1 MQKPLLPL
9 FVSFWFAATV
19 RSVPC
24 IVSDQITD
32 PGIFVDFDGELPE
45 NVSPHGCLPMRSAD
59 IRGSIV
65 DGIVEVTLTQE
76 FETYVCPFCFWPV
89 FGLAQGR
96 YQLPLDEKAAV
107 TAFRAEIGDRVI
119 DGIVKDKEEA
129 EQEYNDAVEAGK
141 PAALAEQTRPD
152 IFKISIGNMPPN
164 EVVRVILTY
173 VAPLEVFGS
182 DTYRFVLP
190 TSIAPRYHPRD
201 EDEPIPNLTP
211 LLNNGVQIGLGVVSS
226 ADIDVKSL
234 THTLNVMKVTDVVDV
249 IQVIDTDPLERDL
262 VIDIEASS
270 VPSDPQIFIEE
281 SSNGTHAMMMSWVN
295 QFNISETMENASK
308 KEFVFILDRSG
319 SMGNDNKITQLKTAM
334 STILQNHL
342 PSDSI
347 FNIVGFGSNYQF
359 LFEEGSEP
367 VSNEASYNTALSY
380 IDSLQAN
387 FGGTEIFRPIQAV
400 LTSPPMPYH
409 QRIVFLITDGQVSNE
424 DQVINYVGDNLG
436 SSRIFT
442 LGIGPAAA
450 RTLLNGVARNGAGT
464 SDYVNGDSDVA
475 IVDAVTSQMG
485 IALGSP
491 PLTVQSVV
499 FNNLTTVQAPHR
511 SPSFFLGKRLL
522 LYYLPDID
530 SDGKDYP
537 TNVSITVVD
546 STNATGPFLYDIASS
561 DFIQTSSVFESDIIH
576 KMGAREMIRDLEE
589 GRSPLHDDDQNEPT
603 DAEVK
608 ERIVAIGVKYQ
619 IISSET
625 SFVAVDNEGWTAI
638 SKEVDNSGGDA
649 NPGSGGPMPGPS
661 LPPPPTSF
669 ICFSPVNTVITR
681 DKGMISIKDL
691 KIGDEVEIGNG
702 QFSAVYSFGHYDML
716 QPSTY
721 IQLSTGRRKPLE
733 LSSDHMV
740 YTYTKGMIAASE
752 VTIGDQLRLGNGERA
767 VVHKISTVDR
777 IGAYAPFTLSGSIV
791 VSNVVASCYVSFPE
805 VSKAFQVATTRNI
818 VSMHWLAHAFQAPH
832 RFVCRVTSA
841 CRGGGEQYTER
852 GISTWVYG
860 PLLAAQWL
868 ISWGSTV
875 LCILVVPITL
885 TAILLSLVEMIIT
898 SSVETCAIVLVFG
911 IIYVATK
918 NQVKKSKVA

>member
-1 MQKPLLPL
+1 MKKMQQALLPL
-9 FVSFWFAATV
+9 FISLLFSATV
-19 RSVPC
+19 QSVPC
-24 IVSDQITD
+24 IVSDEITD

-45 NVSPHGCLPMRSAD
+45 NVSPHGCMPMRSAD

-76 FETYVCPFCFWPV
+76 FETYVCPFCFWPD

-119 DGIVKDKEEA
+119 DGIVKDKDEA

-173 VAPLEVFGS
+173 VAPLEVFGA

-234 THTLNVMKVTDVVDV
+234 THTLNVMKVTDTVDV

-262 VIDIEASS
+262 VIDMEASS
-270 VPSDPQIFIEE
+270 VPFDPQIFIEE
-281 SSNGTHAMMMSWVN
+281 SSNGTHAMMMSWVP
-295 QFNISETMENASK
+295 QFNLSETMENVSK
-308 KEFVFILDRSG
+308 KEFIFILDRSG
-319 SMGNDNKITQLKTAM
+319 SMGNGNKITQLETAM
-334 STILQNHL
+334 STIMQSL
-342 PSDSI
+342 PSDSL

-367 VSNEASYNTALSY
+367 VSNETSYNTALSY
-380 IDSLQAN
+380 IDSLLAN
-387 FGGTEIFRPIQAV
+387 FGGTEIFSPIQAV
-400 LTSPPMPYH
+400 LTSPPVPYH
-409 QRIVFLITDGQVSNE
+409 QRIVFLMTDGQVSNE
-424 DQVINYVGDNLG
+424 NQIINYVGDNLG

-475 IVDAVTSQMG
+475 IVDAVTSQMA

-491 PLTVQSVV
+491 PLTIQSVV
-499 FNNLTTVQAPHR
+499 FNNLATVQAPHR

-522 LYYLPDID
+522 LYYLIDID
-530 SDGKDYP
+530 SDGRDSP

-546 STNATGPFLYDIASS
+546 STNATGPFLYEIASS

-589 GRSPLHDDDQNEPT
+589 GRSPLHDEDQNEPT
-603 DAEVK
+603 DAEVE

-638 SKEVDNSGGDA
+638 SKEVDKTGENGNPDSGG
-649 NPGSGGPMPGPS
+649 SMPGPS
-661 LPPPPTSF
+661 PTVPTYGF

-691 KIGDEVEIGNG
+691 KIGDEVDVGNG
-702 QFSAVYSFGHYDML
+702 QFSAVYSFGHYDIF

-721 IQLSTGRRKPLE
+721 IQLYIGRKSLE
-733 LSSDHMV
+733 LSSDHLV

-752 VTIGDQLRLGNGERA
+752 VIIGDQLRLGNGERA
-767 VVHKISTVDR
+767 FVDKISTVDR
-777 IGAYAPFTLSGSIV
+777 IGAYAPFTMSGSIV

-805 VSKAFQVATTRNI
+805 VSKAFQVVTRNI
-818 VSMHWLAHAFQAPH
+818 VSMHWLSHAFQAPH
-832 RFVCRVTSA
+832 RFFCSVIHPSA
-841 CRGGGEQYTER
+841 CSREQYTDM
-852 GISTWVYG
+852 GISTWVHG
-860 PLLAAQWL
+860 PLLATQWL
-868 ISWGSTV
+868 ISWGSTA
-875 LCILVVPITL
+875 LHIFAIPITL
-885 TAILLSLVEMIIT
+885 AAILLCLVEMIIT
-898 SSVETCAIVLVFG
+898 SSVAKYAIILVG
-911 IIYVATK
+911 IISVAA
-918 NQVKKSKVA
+918 NQVKSKVA